1 VGADEKKP
9 DAEAASDQPADPNV
23 RHATSEANQAKA
35 RKWFARAKELVETR
49 SYDYAIKCYIDG
61 LTLCPEAVEEG
72 HQPLRG
78 CAAARHH
85 GGGKKPSFTDTV
97 KHSMNQ
103 KDPIKGM
110 LNAEWLL
117 AHDPM
122 NVNYMEGLFKNADK
136 ARCDDTVM
144 WIGHALGN
152 AAEQEKKPSPKRF
165 ALLKE
170 VYEELG
176 DRAQA
181 RGEAEMA
188 EEAYRRGISAMNVQ
202 ERLDPKDTSI
212 SNIRRDLST
221 KLTILKGKYQTAE
234 SFQESIRDR
243 EGQADIHDLERMVQ
257 SSGRLAEL
265 VAKAEREVE
274 EHPGDWSKVGA
285 LVDLLCREDDK
296 DNEAKAIAV
305 LVGLYGQNKNYQY
318 KSRADD
324 IRMRQLQ
331 RAYRQAKAG
340 GDEGAAREARIKQL
354 RFELKVFKERTAKY
368 PTDNRLKYEYGVRLF
383 KARKLD
389 EAIPI
394 LQVARAD
401 AKHRT
406 QCDVFLGRCF
416 YEKGYHHQAV
426 STLGKALDQHELPS
440 SDEGKAL
447 RYWLARSHEAEG
459 ARDPALEQF
468 GRLLEIDYNYRDV
481 RARMDALRAE
491 ES

>member
-1 VGADEKKP
+1 MGADEKEP
-9 DAEAASDQPADPNV
+9 DAEAASDQPADPNARCV
-23 RHATSEANQAKA
+23 TSEANQAKA

-49 SYDYAIKCYIDG
+49 SYDYAIKCYLDG
-61 LTLCPEAVEEG
+61 LALWPEAVEEG

-78 CAAARHH
+78 CAAARQH
-85 GGGKKPSFTDTV
+85 GGGKKPSFTGTV

-103 KDPIKGM
+103 KDPIKGL

-122 NVNYMEGLFKNADK
+122 NVSYMEGLFKNADK

-152 AAEQEKKPSPKRF
+152 AAEQEKKPNPKRF
-165 ALLKE
+165 VLLKE

-181 RGEAEMA
+181 RGEMELA

-234 SFQESIRDR
+234 SFQDSIRDR
-243 EGQADIHDLERMVQ
+243 EGQADIHDRERMVQ
-257 SSGRLAEL
+257 SSDRLAEL
-265 VAKAEREVE
+265 VAKAEQEVE
-274 EHPGDWSKVGA
+274 ENPGDWSKVAA
-285 LVDLLCREDDK
+285 LVDLLCREDDEH
-296 DNEAKAIAV
+296 NEAKAIGV
-305 LVGLYGQNKNYQY
+305 LLELYGREQNYQY
-318 KSRADD
+318 KSKADD

-331 RAYRQAKAG
+331 RAYRQARAG
-340 GDEGAAREARIKQL
+340 GDEQAAREARIRQL
-354 RFELKVFKERTAKY
+354 SFELKAFNERTTKY

-389 EAIPI
+389 EAIPV

-406 QCDVFLGRCF
+406 QCDIYLGRCF

-426 STLGKALDQHELPS
+426 STLAKALEQHELPS
-440 SDEGKAL
+440 SDAGKAL

-459 ARDPALEQF
+459 ARDQALEQY

-481 RARMDALRAE
+481 RARMDALKAAE
-491 ES
+491 S